1 MHQFAYLFPGQG
13 SQVVGMGQ
21 ALAEAYP
28 VAAAT
33 FAEADTVLGFAISEL
48 CFDGPEEALNS
59 TINTQPALLVTS
71 VAAWRAAEAALGV
84 LPRGLFV
91 AGHSLGEYS
100 ALVAAG
106 ALRFADAVRL
116 VRLRGQLM
124 GQADDLQPGGMA
136 AILALDDET
145 VEQIVADAAAQTGGV
160 VQVANYNSPGQVV
173 ISGDLPALT
182 AAMALAGGRGARKV
196 VRLPISIAAHS
207 ALMAPAAR
215 EMAAAL
221 AETPIAEPQVPVIS
235 NITAQ
240 PLASAAD
247 IRRELVGQLTAGVR
261 WDQSVRLMATAGV
274 TAFVEFGSGTVLTA
288 LAKRIAPA
296 PARLNVGDPA
306 GIDQLNHFVQE
317 AGAYD

>member
-21 ALAEAYP
+21 ALAETYP

-33 FAEADTVLGFAISEL
+33 FAEADDVLGFTLSDL
-48 CFDGPEEALNS
+48 CFHGPEEALNS

-71 VAAWRAAEAALGV
+71 MAAWRAAEAVLGAL
-84 LPRGLFV
+84 PPAQFV

-106 ALRFADAVRL
+106 ALEFADAVRL
-116 VRLRGQLM
+116 VRRRGEVM

-136 AILALDDET
+136 AILALDNAA

-173 ISGDLPALT
+173 ISGDLPAL
-182 AAMALAGGRGARKV
+182 AVAMELASARGARKV

-215 EMAAAL
+215 AMGAAL
-221 AETPIAEPQVPVIS
+221 ANVSVRQPQVPVIG

-240 PLASAAD
+240 PLQQAAD
-247 IRRELVGQLTAGVR
+247 IRHELVEQLTAGVR
-261 WDQSVRLMATAGV
+261 WDQSVRTMAEAGV

-288 LAKRIAPA
+288 LVKRIAPQ

-306 GIDQLNHFVQE
+306 GIEQLGTIMKE
-317 AGAYD
+317 AGAHA

>member
-1 MHQFAYLFPGQG
+1 
-13 SQVVGMGQ
+13 MGQ
-21 ALAEAYP
+21 ALAAAHA

-33 FAEADTVLGFAISEL
+33 FAEADEILGFALSSL
-48 CFDGPEEALNS
+48 CFDGPAEALNH

-71 VAAWRAAEAALGV
+71 VAAWRAVAAALGQA
-84 LPRGLFV
+84 PPARFV

-100 ALVAAG
+100 ALVAADV
-106 ALRFADAVRL
+106 LSFADAVSL
-116 VRLRGQLM
+116 VRLRGKLM
-124 GQADDLQPGGMA
+124 DAADETAPGGMA
-136 AILALDDET
+136 AIIALDAAT
-145 VEQIVADAAAQTGGV
+145 VDAVCADVRGQTGGV
-160 VQVANYNSPGQVV
+160 LQVANYNSPGQVV

>member
-1 MHQFAYLFPGQG
+1 
-13 SQVVGMGQ
+13 MGQ

-28 VAAAT
+28 IAAAT
-33 FAEADTVLGFAISEL
+33 FAEADTVLGFALSDL
-48 CFDGPEEALNS
+48 CFNGPEEALN
-59 TINTQPALLVTS
+59 TTVNTQPALLVTS
-71 VAAWRAAEAALGV
+71 IAAWRAAETVLGAL
-84 LPRGLFV
+84 PPAKFV

-106 ALRFADAVRL
+106 ALQFADAVRL
-116 VRLRGQLM
+116 VRRRGELM
-124 GQADDLQPGGMA
+124 GQADDEQPGGMA
-136 AILALDDET
+136 AILALDNET

-173 ISGDLPALT
+173 ISGDSQTLA
-182 AAMALAGGRGARKV
+182 AAMAMASARGARKV

-215 EMAAAL
+215 AMAAAL
-221 AETPIAEPQVPVIS
+221 AEVTVKEPQVPVIS

-240 PLASAAD
+240 PVVHAAE
-247 IRRELVGQLTAGVR
+247 IRHELVEQLTAGVR
-261 WDQSVRLMATAGV
+261 WDQSVRTMAQAGV

-288 LAKRIAPA
+288 LVKRIAPQ

-306 GIDQLNHFVQE
+306 GVEQLANFMKE
-317 AGAYD
+317 AGAHA

>member
-13 SQVVGMGQ
+13 SQMVGMGQ
-21 ALAEAYP
+21 ALSEAYP
-28 VAAAT
+28 IAAAT
-33 FAEADTVLGFAISEL
+33 FAEADDILGFALSDL
-48 CFDGPEEALNS
+48 CFHGPEAALNS

-71 VAAWRAAEAALGV
+71 VAAWRAAEASLGA
-84 LPRGLFV
+84 LPRARFV

-106 ALRFADAVRL
+106 ALSFADAVRL
-116 VRLRGQLM
+116 VRRRGELM
-124 GQADDLQPGGMA
+124 GEADDSQPGGMA
-136 AILALDDET
+136 AVLALDNDT
-145 VEQIVADAAAQTGGV
+145 VEQIVAAAAVQTGGT

-173 ISGDLPALT
+173 ISGDLPALA
-182 AAMALAGGRGARKV
+182 AAMALASAAGARKV

-215 EMAAAL
+215 AMAAAL
-221 AETPIAEPQVPVIS
+221 DAVTISEPEVPVIS

-240 PLASAAD
+240 PLAHAAD
-247 IRRELVGQLTAGVR
+247 IRRELVEQLTAGVR
-261 WDQSVRLMATAGV
+261 WDQSVRTMAAGGV

-288 LAKRIAPA
+288 LVKRIAPE

-306 GIDQLNHFVQE
+306 GIEQLAHFMKE
-317 AGAYD
+317 AGAHA

>member
-21 ALAEAYP
+21 ALATAYP

-33 FAEADTVLGFAISEL
+33 FAEADDVLGFALSDL
-48 CFDGPEEALNS
+48 CFYGPEEALNT

-71 VAAWRAAEAALGV
+71 IAAWRAAAAELGE
-84 LPRGLFV
+84 LPLARCA

-106 ALRFADAVRL
+106 ALAFADAVRL
-116 VRLRGQLM
+116 VRRRGELM
-124 GQADDLQPGGMA
+124 GQADDSQPGGMA
-136 AILALDDET
+136 AILALDNTT
-145 VEQIVADAAAQTGGV
+145 VEQIVADAGAQTGGV

-173 ISGDLPALT
+173 ISGDLQTLGV
-182 AAMALAGGRGARKV
+182 AMELASARGARKV

-215 EMAAAL
+215 AMAAAL
-221 AETPIAEPQVPVIS
+221 AEVTVAEPQVPVIS

-240 PLASAAD
+240 PLQHAAD
-247 IRRELVGQLTAGVR
+247 IRHELVEQLTAGVR
-261 WDQSVRLMATAGV
+261 WDQSVRTMAQAGV
-274 TAFVEFGSGTVLTA
+274 TAFVEFGSGAVLTA
-288 LAKRIAPA
+288 LVKRIAPT

-306 GIDQLNHFVQE
+306 GIVQLGNFMKE
-317 AGAYD
+317 ASVHA

>member
-1 MHQFAYLFPGQG
+1 
-13 SQVVGMGQ
+13 MGQ

-28 VAAAT
+28 IAAAT
-33 FAEADTVLGFAISEL
+33 FAEADTVLGFALSDL
-48 CFDGPEEALNS
+48 CFNGPEEALN
-59 TINTQPALLVTS
+59 TTVNTQPALLVTS
-71 VAAWRAAEAALGV
+71 IAAWRAAETVLGAL
-84 LPRGLFV
+84 PPAKFV

-106 ALRFADAVRL
+106 ALQFADAVRL
-116 VRLRGQLM
+116 VRRRGELM
-124 GQADDLQPGGMA
+124 GQADDEQPGGMA
-136 AILALDDET
+136 AILALDNET

-173 ISGDLPALT
+173 ISGDSQTLA
-182 AAMALAGGRGARKV
+182 AAMAMASARGARKV

-215 EMAAAL
+215 AMAATL
-221 AETPIAEPQVPVIS
+221 AEVTVKEPQVPVIS

-240 PLASAAD
+240 PVVHAAE
-247 IRRELVGQLTAGVR
+247 IRHELVEQLTAGVR
-261 WDQSVRLMATAGV
+261 WDQSVRTMAQAGV

-288 LAKRIAPA
+288 LVKRIAPQ

-306 GIDQLNHFVQE
+306 GVEQLANFMKE
-317 AGAYD
+317 AGAHA

>member
-1 MHQFAYLFPGQG
+1 VLSFAYLFPGQG
-13 SQVVGMGQ
+13 SQTVGMGQ
-21 ALAEAYP
+21 ALAETYP
-28 VAAAT
+28 IAAAT
-33 FAEADTVLGFAISEL
+33 FAEADDVLGFALSNL
-48 CFDGPEEALNS
+48 CFHGPEEALNS

-71 VAAWRAAEAALGV
+71 VAAWRAAETELGAL
-84 LPRGLFV
+84 PPARFV

-106 ALRFADAVRL
+106 ALQFADAVRL
-116 VRLRGQLM
+116 VRRRGELM
-124 GQADDLQPGGMA
+124 GQADEEQPGGMA
-136 AILALDDET
+136 AILGLDNET

-173 ISGDLPALT
+173 VSGDSQALA
-182 AAMALAGGRGARKV
+182 AAMAMASARGARKV

-215 EMAAAL
+215 AMAAAL
-221 AETPIAEPQVPVIS
+221 AEVTVRQPQVPVIS

-240 PLASAAD
+240 PVVHAAE
-247 IRRELVGQLTAGVR
+247 IRHELVDQLTAGVR
-261 WDQSVRLMATAGV
+261 WDQSVRTMAQAGV

-288 LAKRIAPA
+288 LVKRIAPQ

-306 GIDQLNHFVQE
+306 GIEQLANFMKE
-317 AGAYD
+317 AGAHA

>member
-13 SQVVGMGQ
+13 SQMVGMGQ
-21 ALAEAYP
+21 ALSEAYP
-28 VAAAT
+28 IAAAT
-33 FAEADTVLGFAISEL
+33 FAEADDILGFALSDL
-48 CFDGPEEALNS
+48 CFHGPEAALNS

-71 VAAWRAAEAALGV
+71 VAAWRAAEASLGA
-84 LPRGLFV
+84 LPRARFV

-106 ALRFADAVRL
+106 ALSFADAVRL
-116 VRLRGQLM
+116 VRRRGELM
-124 GQADDLQPGGMA
+124 GEADDSQPGGMA
-136 AILALDDET
+136 AVLALDNDT
-145 VEQIVADAAAQTGGV
+145 VEQIVAAAAVQTGGT

-173 ISGDLPALT
+173 ISGDLPALA
-182 AAMALAGGRGARKV
+182 AAMALASAAGARKV

-215 EMAAAL
+215 AMAAAL
-221 AETPIAEPQVPVIS
+221 DAVTISEPEVPVIS

-240 PLASAAD
+240 PLAHAAD
-247 IRRELVGQLTAGVR
+247 IRRELVEQLTAGVR
-261 WDQSVRLMATAGV
+261 WDQSVRTMAAGGV

-288 LAKRIAPA
+288 LVKRIAPE

-306 GIDQLNHFVQE
+306 GIEQLAHLMKE
-317 AGAYD
+317 AGAHA

>member
-1 MHQFAYLFPGQG
+1 
-13 SQVVGMGQ
+13 MGQ

-28 VAAAT
+28 IAAAT
-33 FAEADTVLGFAISEL
+33 FAEADTVLGFALSDL
-48 CFDGPEEALNS
+48 CFNGPEEALN
-59 TINTQPALLVTS
+59 TTVNTQPALLVTS
-71 VAAWRAAEAALGV
+71 IAAWRAAETVLGAL
-84 LPRGLFV
+84 PPAKFV

-106 ALRFADAVRL
+106 ALQFADAVRL
-116 VRLRGQLM
+116 VRRRGELM
-124 GQADDLQPGGMA
+124 GQADDEQPGGMA
-136 AILALDDET
+136 AILALDNET

-173 ISGDLPALT
+173 ISGDSQTLA
-182 AAMALAGGRGARKV
+182 AAMAMASARGARKV

-215 EMAAAL
+215 AMAAAL
-221 AETPIAEPQVPVIS
+221 AEVTVKEPQVPVIS

-240 PLASAAD
+240 PVVHGAE
-247 IRRELVGQLTAGVR
+247 IRHELVEQLTAGVR
-261 WDQSVRLMATAGV
+261 WDQSVRTMAQAGV

-288 LAKRIAPA
+288 LVKRIAPQ

-306 GIDQLNHFVQE
+306 GVEQLANFMKE
-317 AGAYD
+317 AGAHA

>member
-1 MHQFAYLFPGQG
+1 
-13 SQVVGMGQ
+13 MGQ

-28 VAAAT
+28 IAAAT
-33 FAEADTVLGFAISEL
+33 FAEADTVLGFALSDL
-48 CFDGPEEALNS
+48 CFNGPEEALN
-59 TINTQPALLVTS
+59 TTVNTQPALLVTS
-71 VAAWRAAEAALGV
+71 IAAWRAAETVLGAL
-84 LPRGLFV
+84 PPAKFV

-106 ALRFADAVRL
+106 ALQFADAVRL
-116 VRLRGQLM
+116 VRRRGELM
-124 GQADDLQPGGMA
+124 GQADDEQPGGMA
-136 AILALDDET
+136 AILALDNET

-173 ISGDLPALT
+173 ISGDSQTLA
-182 AAMALAGGRGARKV
+182 AAMAMASARGARKV

-215 EMAAAL
+215 AMAAAL
-221 AETPIAEPQVPVIS
+221 AEVTVKEPQVPVIS

-240 PLASAAD
+240 PVVHAAE
-247 IRRELVGQLTAGVR
+247 IRHELVKQLTAGVR
-261 WDQSVRLMATAGV
+261 WDQSVRTMAQAGV

-288 LAKRIAPA
+288 LVKRIAPQ

-306 GIDQLNHFVQE
+306 GVEQLANFMKE
-317 AGAYD
+317 AGAHA

>member
-13 SQVVGMGQ
+13 SQMVGMGQ
-21 ALAEAYP
+21 ALSEAYP
-28 VAAAT
+28 IAAAT
-33 FAEADTVLGFAISEL
+33 FAEADDILGFALSDL
-48 CFDGPEEALNS
+48 CFHGPEAALNS

-71 VAAWRAAEAALGV
+71 VAAWRAAEASLGA
-84 LPRGLFV
+84 LPRARFV

-106 ALRFADAVRL
+106 ALSFADAVRL
-116 VRLRGQLM
+116 VRRRGELM
-124 GQADDLQPGGMA
+124 GEADDSQPGGMA
-136 AILALDDET
+136 AVLALDNDT
-145 VEQIVADAAAQTGGV
+145 VEQIVAAAAVQTGGT

-173 ISGDLPALT
+173 ISGDLPALA
-182 AAMALAGGRGARKV
+182 AAMALASAAGARKV

-215 EMAAAL
+215 AMAAAL
-221 AETPIAEPQVPVIS
+221 DAVTISEPEVPVIS

-240 PLASAAD
+240 PLAHAAD
-247 IRRELVGQLTAGVR
+247 IRRELVEQLTAGVR
-261 WDQSVRLMATAGV
+261 WDQSVRTMAAGGV

-288 LAKRIAPA
+288 LVKRIAPE

-306 GIDQLNHFVQE
+306 GIEQLAHLGIVKE
-317 AGAYD
+317 